1 MALARG
7 CLRDQPTGGCRYRR
21 EPCAP
26 SESALWRPVH
36 RFNYQGETDI
46 VVLAVAMLLGVAANH
61 PFEQGNKRTA
71 FMAAVLFLNANGYQ
85 LRLPDDRT
93 ISQTIVD
100 VITG

>member
-1 MALARG
+1 
-7 CLRDQPTGGCRYRR
+7 
-21 EPCAP
+21 
-26 SESALWRPVH
+26 
-36 RFNYQGETDI
+36 
-46 VVLAVAMLLGVAANH
+46 MLLGVAANH

-100 VITG
+100 VITGNRPETDLIDLLSRYIVPGDA

>member
-1 MALARG
+1 
-7 CLRDQPTGGCRYRR
+7 
-21 EPCAP
+21 
-26 SESALWRPVH
+26 
-36 RFNYQGETDI
+36 
-46 VVLAVAMLLGVAANH
+46 MLLGVAANH

-100 VITG
+100 VITGNRPETDLIDLLSRYVVPDGA